1 MRVYAGGY
9 GIQALTAIA
18 LFKAMKEIN
27 LNVDVVSNG
36 LSGFYIAV
44 EEVLGEDEA
53 MRRTMELLERIDYEL
68 YMIERRWICEGKR
81 VKGWKKIAI
90 DHCVKLAVKE
100 SFKEWEK
107 VEDLFEGLE
116 RDVNAGVEY
125 IDFDGNVGVFHGSG
139 AEVAKISLAMP
150 GVFPPFEDKF
160 STTHFTQIPVYTA
173 ENGDVVLVNFRDPS
187 KCDFEKA
194 DEILSQSAEIRAI
207 VFAKQI
213 LSGKNLVQIHHPPIS
228 FRDVA
233 DLESIKSNLRK
244 KLEELL

>member
-9 GIQALTAIA
+9 GIQALTAVA
-18 LFKAMKEIN
+18 LFKALRDMN
-27 LNVDVVSNG
+27 LNLDVVANG
-36 LSGFYIAV
+36 LAGFYKAV

-53 MRRTMELLERIDYEL
+53 MRRTMDLLERIDYEL

-81 VKGWKKIAI
+81 VKGWKKIAV

-107 VEDLFEGLE
+107 VEDLFDGLE
-116 RDVNAGVEY
+116 KDVNTGVEY
-125 IDFDGNVGVFHGSG
+125 IDFDGNVGIFHGTG
-139 AEVAKISLAMP
+139 AEVAKISLSMP

-160 STTHFTQIPVYTA
+160 STTHFTQIPVFTA
-173 ENGDVVLVNFRDPS
+173 ENGDAVLVNFRDPS

-213 LSGKNLVQIHHPPIS
+213 LSRKDLIQIHHPPIS
-228 FRDVA
+228 FKDVA
-233 DLESIKSNLRK
+233 DLESIKENLK
-244 KLEELL
+244 GKLEELL